1 MSSSLFNTSRNV
13 RSRAQVASSE
23 YALVTIGARTELG
36 QSVNGSY
43 TRQIQTIFEIG
54 SPAIMWLAGHEQ
66 GTLSFSRLVG
76 ARGFFSGWEG
86 EECGE
91 IRPVS
96 IGLGG
101 GPCVAAASGGLRF
114 GGTMIEGVNFSM
126 AAGTLEITEGISL
139 RVASMSRA

>member
-1 MSSSLFNTSRNV
+1 MSNSIFNTTRQT
-13 RSRAQVASSE
+13 RSRGQVASSE

-36 QSVNGSY
+36 QNINGTY

-54 SPAIMWLAGHEQ
+54 SPNILWLAGHEQ

-76 ARGFFSGWEG
+76 SRGFFSGWEG
-86 EECGE
+86 NECGE

-96 IGLGG
+96 VQLGG

-114 GGTMIEGVNFSM
+114 GGTMIEAVNFTM
-126 AAGTLEITEGISL
+126 QAGTLEITEGISL
-139 RVASMSRA
+139 RVASLSRM